1 MRHPAAF
8 INVIAEGRNFDEA
21 LKWLQTIWDEL
32 IEANEEIE
40 NLKTQ
45 IATGSAILSDRK

>member
-40 NLKTQ
+40 NLKAQ
-45 IATGSAILSDRK
+45 ITKPMASLPER